1 MMAHGSKPGLRG
13 SRQGE
18 LAMRLVGPRYGA
30 GQLASSAVMKRTAG
44 RYGTGQLVPSAAVL
58 DGDDARSTGVC
69 SGLFRCSGTRNLRL
83 ERNFYESPERQAA
96 QWFRLFFWF
105 GTSGTANPSPSPLK
119 GERREGLAPPNLSGL
134 AVMADDREQR
144 AAWVRANLPECSAVA
159 AAFRAE
165 FGEVRLV
172 FASENGHV
180 IGKLGPDGVKLS
192 ETVVGRMF
200 PEKPE
205 GRR

>member
-30 GQLASSAVMKRTAG
+30 GQLASSAVMKRTAW

-105 GTSGTANPSPSPLK
+105 GTSGTANPSLLPPK
-119 GERREGLAPPNLSGL
+119 GGEERGI
-134 AVMADDREQR
+134 
-144 AAWVRANLPECSAVA
+144 A
-159 AAFRAE
+159 AAE
-165 FGEVRLV
+165 PVG
-172 FASENGHV
+172 
-180 IGKLGPDGVKLS
+180 LGSDG
-192 ETVVGRMF
+192 
-200 PEKPE
+200 
-205 GRR
+205 